1 MQEQWV
7 LNVSKK
13 GEWDILRDI
22 YSQDVA
28 VFQAVRRDLL
38 NTMGLFSI
46 WLHHIVINITEWC
59 KDVARTIMH
68 SEKKSGP
75 VCPSLCGWE

>member
-28 VFQAVRRDLL
+28 VFQAVQERFAKYNGTFL
-38 NTMGLFSI
+38 NL
-46 WLHHIVINITEWC
+46 IT
-59 KDVARTIMH
+59 
-68 SEKKSGP
+68 S
-75 VCPSLCGWE
+75 